1 MGRLR
6 AVSRHGGLTA
16 PTRSSKNGP
25 SAGSCRCRPN
35 TPRHR
40 RRCRG
45 LGHDKGLA
53 MRVADK
59 NIPEVFDQGYTI
71 VENFIDKESLA
82 AAQEALW
89 TIHPKPQDYFADPEK
104 HAKYAKSQFAGI
116 QLFPFDKWELS
127 RLAVYPD
134 LIDMAERF
142 HGTTE
147 I

>member
-1 MGRLR
+1 
-6 AVSRHGGLTA
+6 
-16 PTRSSKNGP
+16 
-25 SAGSCRCRPN
+25 
-35 TPRHR
+35 
-40 RRCRG
+40 
-45 LGHDKGLA
+45 

-59 NIPEVFDQGYTI
+59 NIAEVFDQGYTI

-116 QLFPFDKWELS
+116 QVFPFDKWELN

-134 LIDMAERF
+134 LIDMAERCPRNLAEF
-142 HGTTE
+142 AAVHGVGAVKLKE
-147 I
+147 FGSMFLAAIAKHAA